1 LGLLLVWDGGF
12 ESSLASG
19 GVSVNAC
26 AGKASNNIAMKVSR
40 EGIHNLTEWIDA
52 IVFRSI

>member
-1 LGLLLVWDGGF
+1 MGLLLVWDGGF